1 MTMNLDGVH
10 LAWRCGTVEETETQA
25 VLHELEAELATT
37 KARRDKILVDIAV
50 ANDASFRD
58 QRARMALPRLN
69 KEEAETGRLIRSIEH
84 QVGEAKKRF
93 NMVVTNQAAAA
104 RAAESG
110 APALVRD
117 KLFEI
122 IGPDGRKV
130 RHRGASQEDVQRRL
144 QVGYTVAGQVH
155 GADADGNGGFIPR
168 SGFMTAMLQAYESEF
183 IEFLEAR
190 GIIGSNKQTVVAL
203 PNNGREL
210 Q

>member
-10 LAWRCGTVEETETQA
+10 LAWRCGAVEETQA

-37 KARRDKILVDIAV
+37 KARRDKILADIAV

-69 KEEAETGRLIRSIEH
+69 KEEAETGRLVRSIEH
-84 QVGEAKKRF
+84 QVAEAKKRF
-93 NMVVTNQAAAA
+93 NMVVANQAAAA
-104 RAAESG
+104 RRAGVDATD
-110 APALVRD
+110 VRRD

-122 IGPDGRKV
+122 ICPDGRKV

-144 QVGYTVAGQVH
+144 QVGYSIAGQIF
-155 GADADGNGGFIPR
+155 GANVDDTGGFIPR
-168 SGFMTAMLQAYESEF
+168 PGFLAAVLQVYKAELLA
-183 IEFLEAR
+183 FLEEN
-190 GIIGSNKQTVVAL
+190 GFSKQPVVVL
-203 PNNGREL
+203 PNNNRDGVL